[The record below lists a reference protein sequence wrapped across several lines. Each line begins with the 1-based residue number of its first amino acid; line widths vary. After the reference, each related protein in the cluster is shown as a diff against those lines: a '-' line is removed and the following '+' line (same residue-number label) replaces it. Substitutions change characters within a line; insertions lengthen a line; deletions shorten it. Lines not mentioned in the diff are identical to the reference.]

1 MIAQL
6 NNYLYIISRNNGKY
20 IFYFYFVSLC
30 VQISPLDMVL
40 YKYSKG
46 VDLMTINHE
55 N

>member
-1 MIAQL
+1 MGQPKEY
-6 NNYLYIISRNNGKY
+6 YL
-20 IFYFYFVSLC
+20 FYFVSLC

-46 VDLMTINHE
+46 VDLITINHE

>member
-6 NNYLYIISRNNGKY
+6 NNYSYIVRWGNIKNIIYFILY
-20 IFYFYFVSLC
+20 LC
-30 VQISPLDMVL
+30 AFKLAPDMVL

-46 VDLMTINHE
+46 VDLITINHE